1 MTFPALI
8 IAPTECDAFG
18 AKSSSKPADSSSK
31 TSCGRKF
38 NKHSEELK
46 GIELIL
52 HYIHSESMWSLL
64 TAICFHVQK
73 KKLKQGTK
81 YFE

>member
-8 IAPTECDAFG
+8 IAPTECDAFV

-31 TSCGRKF
+31 TSGGRKF
-38 NKHSEELK
+38 NKNSEELK

-64 TAICFHVQK
+64 TVICFHVQQK
-73 KKLKQGTK
+73 EILARNKI
-81 YFE
+81 F

>member
-8 IAPTECDAFG
+8 IAPTECDAFAG

-64 TAICFHVQK
+64 TVICFHVQQK
-73 KKLKQGTK
+73 EILARNKI
-81 YFE
+81 F